1 MMKKYNLR
9 VLSYTEDYTV
19 TVYATTMS
27 YGTSVYTFSD
37 RNTIIACYPI
47 DKTIIT
53 SIEDINE

>member
-9 VLSYTEDYTV
+9 VLSFKGDYNV

-27 YGTSVYTFSD
+27 YGTGVYAFSD

-47 DKTIIT
+47 DKTIIA
-53 SIEDINE
+53 SIEDVNE